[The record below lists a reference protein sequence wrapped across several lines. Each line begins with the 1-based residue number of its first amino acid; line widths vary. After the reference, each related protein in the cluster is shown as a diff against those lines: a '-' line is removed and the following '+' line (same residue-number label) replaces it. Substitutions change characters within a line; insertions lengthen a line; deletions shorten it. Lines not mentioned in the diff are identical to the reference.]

1 MQLLLHISWEG
12 NRIMVDGLLGMIGVA
27 TTQQSKASQIHIY
40 LIYLTIFSVDIYQ
53 ESSRYG
59 SLSDVLQEVNLY
71 YCDDVKCT
79 WKKWLVEYIKDVVVT
94 LYYPDLRFTFPMP
107 ELQPSQQLHTF
118 SLEFNPKVRCKILLE
133 DKERYYVVFILLMY
147 MVLDNIH
154 QHLSINFFHIFPDTV
169 GGRYCS
175 KTVTLVLKL
184 RYLRQLLMTHLYF
197 MSSL

>member
-53 ESSRYG
+53 EGSRYG

-71 YCDDVKCT
+71 YCNAVKCT
-79 WKKWLVEYIKDVVVT
+79 WKKWPVEYIKDVVVT

-133 DKERYYVVFILLMY
+133 DKERLYSLYSFYCCIWYWIIFI
-147 MVLDNIH
+147 NI
-154 QHLSINFFHIFPDTV
+154 
-169 GGRYCS
+169 
-175 KTVTLVLKL
+175 
-184 RYLRQLLMTHLYF
+184 
-197 MSSL
+197 